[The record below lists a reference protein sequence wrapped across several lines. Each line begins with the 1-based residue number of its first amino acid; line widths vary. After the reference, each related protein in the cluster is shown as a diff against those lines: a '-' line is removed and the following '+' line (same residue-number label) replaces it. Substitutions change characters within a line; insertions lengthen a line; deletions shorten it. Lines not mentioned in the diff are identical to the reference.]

1 MTKYKTSSKITVGST
16 ITHISYIQL
25 HTVHWGGLIYMNR
38 KMIFFDIDGT
48 ILNEKTRI
56 IPQSTFSAIKK
67 ARENGHLTF
76 INTGR
81 TFFNL
86 TENILSIG
94 FDGYVCGCG
103 TYIHYDNKPL
113 LAKSIPHKT
122 CVEIIQRLRQC
133 KIEGIFES
141 INTVFFDHAMPITG
155 DIAEL
160 KIQLAAEGFDVSKSW
175 DEPGIVFDKFVVW
188 VNKDSDFET
197 FHSYIT
203 KEFDYIDRGNNFG
216 EVVPKGYSKATG
228 IQFLQ
233 KHFNIPLEDCYAIGD
248 SSNDLPMLKYVPNSI
263 AMGNSTPFL
272 FDLVSF
278 VTKDIEE
285 DGIEHALS
293 HYGII

>member
-1 MTKYKTSSKITVGST
+1 
-16 ITHISYIQL
+16 
-25 HTVHWGGLIYMNR
+25 MNK

-48 ILNEKTRI
+48 ILTEKTHI
-56 IPQSTFSAIKK
+56 ISQSTSNAIQK

-86 TENILSIG
+86 TEDILNIG

-103 TYIHYDNKPL
+103 TYINYNGKPL
-113 LAKSIPHKT
+113 LAKSISHKT
-122 CVEIIQRLRQC
+122 CVEIVQKLREC
-133 KIEGIFES
+133 KIEGVFEGL
-141 INTVFFDHAMPITG
+141 NTFFFDKTTPINEE
-155 DIAEL
+155 IAEL
-160 KIQLAAEGFDVSKSW
+160 KANFSKGFGVLNSW
-175 DEPGIVFDKFVVW
+175 DDPDIVFDKFVMW
-188 VNKDSDFET
+188 LNEDSDFET

-203 KEFDYIDRGNNFG
+203 KAFDYIDRGNNFG

-228 IQFLQ
+228 IKFLQ
-233 KHFNIPLEDCYAIGD
+233 EHFNIPLENCYAIGD

-285 DGIEHALS
+285 DGIEHALA

>member
-1 MTKYKTSSKITVGST
+1 
-16 ITHISYIQL
+16 
-25 HTVHWGGLIYMNR
+25 MNK

-48 ILNEKTRI
+48 LLTEKTHI
-56 IPQSTFSAIKK
+56 ISQSTSNAIQK

-86 TENILSIG
+86 TDDILNIG

-103 TYIHYDNKPL
+103 TYIHYNGEPL
-113 LAKSIPHKT
+113 LAKSIPNKT
-122 CVEIIQRLRQC
+122 CVEIIQKLREC
-133 KIEGIFES
+133 KIEAIFES
-141 INTVFFDHAMPITG
+141 LDTCFFDKTTPITG
-155 DIAEL
+155 EIAEL
-160 KIQLAAEGFDVSKSW
+160 KANFLEGFGVLNYW
-175 DEPGIVFDKFVVW
+175 DDPDIVFDKFVIW
-188 VNKDSDFET
+188 LNEDSDFET

-233 KHFNIPLEDCYAIGD
+233 EHFNIPLKNCYAIGD

-278 VTKDIEE
+278 VTKDIE
-285 DGIEHALS
+285 DNGIEHALS